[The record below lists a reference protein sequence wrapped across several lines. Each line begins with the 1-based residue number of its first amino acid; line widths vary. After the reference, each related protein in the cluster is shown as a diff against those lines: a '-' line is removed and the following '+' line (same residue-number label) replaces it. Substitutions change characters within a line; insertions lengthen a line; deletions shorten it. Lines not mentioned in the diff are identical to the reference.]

1 MDGLSASAGRIGNQ
15 VFFVFVVVSVAVS
28 STVDWRDVDVDVIGG
43 VMAEL
48 NFEHVMMC
56 TDFLDDVWKETAA
69 GISSRIERQVSLHI
83 VADYIYCIVCCD
95 ASISG
100 FDGTPT
106 RRPDARRIWILC
118 GEKRMMA
125 GGSRLPFR

>member
-28 STVDWRDVDVDVIGG
+28 STVDWRDVDVIGG

-48 NFEHVMMC
+48 NFEHVMC
-56 TDFLDDVWKETAA
+56 TDFLVDDWKETAA

-83 VADYIYCIVCCD
+83 VADIFYCIACCD

-100 FDGTPT
+100 FD
-106 RRPDARRIWILC
+106 A
-118 GEKRMMA
+118 MA
-125 GGSRLPFR
+125 LLQ

>member
-1 MDGLSASAGRIGNQ
+1 LDGLSASAGRIGNQ

-28 STVDWRDVDVDVIGG
+28 STVDWRDVDVDVDVIGG

-48 NFEHVMMC
+48 NFEHVMC
-56 TDFLDDVWKETAA
+56 TDFLVDDWKETAA

-83 VADYIYCIVCCD
+83 VADIFYCIACCD

-100 FDGTPT
+100 FD
-106 RRPDARRIWILC
+106 A
-118 GEKRMMA
+118 MA
-125 GGSRLPFR
+125 LLQ

>member
-1 MDGLSASAGRIGNQ
+1 LDGLSASAGRIGNQ

-28 STVDWRDVDVDVIGG
+28 STVDWRDVDVDFIG

-48 NFEHVMMC
+48 NFEHVMC

-100 FDGTPT
+100 FDGTST
-106 RRPDARRIWILC
+106 
-118 GEKRMMA
+118 
-125 GGSRLPFR
+125 S